1 MTEIYNNIN
10 SWKDKSSFACAN
22 SFFRSIAFNTTT
34 DIVYHIHS
42 EEDLSKT
49 LPAATATTVHLN
61 LNFQLKQAFLDRLLV
76 TFTKSNKVLLSV
88 HVELG
93 IQTIE
98 KFCKT
103 AARKGINIMVV
114 SSDQKKIIEDIMKRY
129 EKKYKK
135 QYREYEKNQGRTMKR
150 LASEVELIEV
160 PVDRLKRHIFFLK
173 QSLKLATT
181 IEFKQKEEN
190 HVEDLFK
197 KVLRDGVK
205 YEHVNGLK
213 LDTQPMLVNGH
224 NKILEQVR
232 RFVNC
237 IAKFDNHSILVTN
250 FDLFW
255 HNQPSHDDSAFG
267 LDASDFYTTPVCK
280 LKKKMTKNKGFKE
293 ISVYFGMIELLIVGG
308 YVFTGGDLVPFLGSS
323 LGNFEFQDES
333 TCEILIPTTQQPYMN
348 TERLLDQY
356 FKHCS
361 YKLWGYHC
369 LNSYLKKFMPIIPV
383 HFYGHASQKH
393 KAFNIHHFASE
404 LLYVLCSKQAI
415 TKDMM
420 AELWLSFT
428 RTNFYETAV
437 NGAYIVNFREMKDYL
452 DVQEAKNVYVKL
464 LVKVAVEME
473 AKCPN
478 YPAVIFGLDN
488 GRKNALDIMTDGL
501 KEAIRK
507 QNVANVMTRK
517 KELRL

>member
-1 MTEIYNNIN
+1 MTSKHVLQSDELMTEIYNNIN
-10 SWKDKSSFACAN
+10 SWKNKSSFACAN

-103 AARKGINIMVV
+103 AARKGINVTVV

-190 HVEDLFK
+190 HVKDLFK

-213 LDTQPMLVNGH
+213 LDTQPML
-224 NKILEQVR
+224 
-232 RFVNC
+232 
-237 IAKFDNHSILVTN
+237 FDNHSILVTN

-267 LDASDFYTTPVCK
+267 LDVSDFYTTPVCK
-280 LKKKMTKNKGFKE
+280 IIDGWRLC
-293 ISVYFGMIELLIVGG
+293 
-308 YVFTGGDLVPFLGSS
+308 FTGGNLVPFLGSS

-333 TCEILIPTTQQPYMN
+333 TCEMLIPTAQQPYMN

-356 FKHCS
+356 FKNCL
-361 YKLWGYHC
+361 YKFWGYHC
-369 LNSYLKKFMPIIPV
+369 LHSYLKKFMPIIPV

-393 KAFNIHHFASE
+393 KAFNIYHFVSE

-415 TKDMM
+415 TKNRM
-420 AELWLSFT
+420 AEMWLSFT
-428 RTNFYETAV
+428 RTTFYEKAV
-437 NGAYIVNFREMKDYL
+437 NGAYIVNFQEMKNYL
-452 DVQEAKNVYVKL
+452 DGQKAKNVYVKL
-464 LVKVAVEME
+464 LVKVAIEME

-478 YPAVIFGLDN
+478 YPAGIFGLDN
-488 GRKNALDIMTDGL
+488 GRKNALDIMMNGL
-501 KEAIRK
+501 KETIRK